1 MGGRDL
7 AVFVEEMAEEKPELW
22 ELASMM
28 SEQIKDGAS
37 ILRQY
42 REDGAELVTNAPKCW
57 TSPLHP
63 THDVRLEYHEVKSKN
78 IADAIT
84 KVSST
89 AGDVHLAYRLVNRPT
104 YEPMVALLMW
114 QFEDS
119 HAKFWLNCTSMDAE
133 KMELATAILDKIKY
147 VHDYAKFQRA
157 AFSSFKTDLT
167 TLQSIPAQKG
177 KNINVAQK
185 LASRQRRATCLA
197 TRQRVI
203 RSEKDIDSCFLFHF
217 ALELDILCDYMHDER
232 AGKV

>member
-1 MGGRDL
+1 MFVSGARTMALMHQLRLPVILSLQLFPVKMEAALAAFRGGEMGGRDL

-42 REDGAELVTNAPKCW
+42 REDGAESVTNAPKCW

-89 AGDVHLAYRLVNRPT
+89 AGDVHLAYRLSNRPT
-104 YEPMVALLMW
+104 YKPMVALLMW
-114 QFEDS
+114 QLEDS
-119 HAKFWLNCTSMDAE
+119 HTKYWLNCTSMDAE

-147 VHDYAKFQRA
+147 VHDYA
-157 AFSSFKTDLT
+157 
-167 TLQSIPAQKG
+167 
-177 KNINVAQK
+177 
-185 LASRQRRATCLA
+185 
-197 TRQRVI
+197 
-203 RSEKDIDSCFLFHF
+203 
-217 ALELDILCDYMHDER
+217 
-232 AGKV
+232 